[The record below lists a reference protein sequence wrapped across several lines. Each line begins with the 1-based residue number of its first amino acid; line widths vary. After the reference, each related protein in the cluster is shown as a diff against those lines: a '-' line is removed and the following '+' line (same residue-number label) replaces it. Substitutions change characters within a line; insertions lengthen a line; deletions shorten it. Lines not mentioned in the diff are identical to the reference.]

1 MSLDDKST
9 VLGIRNPGSPM
20 SLWATQ
26 VRLSGLLSIKENIKL
41 GQRGWVGLGG
51 LREEMTMDMIK
62 LY

>member
-1 MSLDDKST
+1 
-9 VLGIRNPGSPM
+9 M